1 MILRGECK
9 RFRLP
14 VYDHIAGIRLSNNVA
29 GMFYVDW
36 ILQSTSMKDGM
47 EIKL

>member
-1 MILRGECK
+1 MEGK

-29 GMFYVDW
+29 GMFYVDC
-36 ILQSTSMKDGM
+36 ILLSTSMEDGV